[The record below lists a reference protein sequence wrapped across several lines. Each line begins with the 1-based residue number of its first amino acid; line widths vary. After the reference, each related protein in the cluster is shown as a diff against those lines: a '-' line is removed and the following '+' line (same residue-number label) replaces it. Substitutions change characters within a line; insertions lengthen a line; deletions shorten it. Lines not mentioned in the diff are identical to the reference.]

1 MDSVSG
7 IYYILIFSGVGLG
20 FIIVTLLVSRIL
32 SPSRP
37 NAEKNSV
44 YESGEETSGQSWP
57 AISNGYFII
66 ALLFLLFEIEIIF
79 LFPLAVAFGKATD
92 AGAALVLWTA
102 IAGFVVIL
110 IAGLAYAWIKGYLD
124 WMKPRPVKPDLTGT
138 VPMDR
143 YTEFNK
149 KIS

>member
-1 MDSVSG
+1 MDSISG
-7 IYYILIFSGVGLG
+7 IYYILIFSGIGLG
-20 FIIVTLLVSRIL
+20 FIIVTLVISRLL
-32 SPSRP
+32 SPGKP
-37 NAEKNSV
+37 NPEKNAV

-79 LFPLAVAFGKATD
+79 LFPLAIAFGKASDT
-92 AGAALVLWTA
+92 GTALVLWAA
-102 IAGFVVIL
+102 IAGFVAIL
-110 IAGLAYAWIKGYLD
+110 IAGLAYAWIKGHLD
-124 WMKPRPVKPDLTGT
+124 WMKPKPIKPDSTGS

-149 KIS
+149 KFS